1 MEQNSYI
8 FLTDTGSFQLHCSGF
23 GFERARPGMVWGPAA
38 RSYYV
43 IHYVFSGKG
52 VLYNA
57 SGAHPISKGQMF
69 VIFPDETAMYVADKE
84 DPWYYCF
91 ANFQTTATPFKEGEY
106 CYTDSRLN
114 PIFHNILLMAQQKL
128 NNSYAVC
135 AELLNLFAIMAEPPS
150 QALPQKHTKQYVDS
164 ALSYIHDFYNR
175 QIRISDLAQYINIDR
190 VYLYS
195 LFRKQVGISPKEYL
209 TNYRMEIAAKL
220 LVQRNLTVKEVA
232 AACGYVDIYS
242 FTKAFKKHYGC
253 APGQYAHNH
262 K

>member
-8 FLTDTGSFQLHCSGF
+8 FLTDTGSFHLHCSGF

-91 ANFQTTATPFKEGEY
+91 ANFQTTAKPFKEGEY

-135 AELLNLFAIMAEPPS
+135 AELLKPVCHYGGA
-150 QALPQKHTKQYVDS
+150 ALPKPAPKAYQAVCGQCAVLHPRFLQ
-164 ALSYIHDFYNR
+164 
-175 QIRISDLAQYINIDR
+175 
-190 VYLYS
+190 
-195 LFRKQVGISPKEYL
+195 SPDPH
-209 TNYRMEIAAKL
+209 
-220 LVQRNLTVKEVA
+220 Q
-232 AACGYVDIYS
+232 
-242 FTKAFKKHYGC
+242 
-253 APGQYAHNH
+253 
-262 K
+262 

>member
-1 MEQNSYI
+1 M
-8 FLTDTGSFQLHCSGF
+8 
-23 GFERARPGMVWGPAA
+23 
-38 RSYYV
+38 
-43 IHYVFSGKG
+43 
-52 VLYNA
+52 
-57 SGAHPISKGQMF
+57 
-69 VIFPDETAMYVADKE
+69 
-84 DPWYYCF
+84 
-91 ANFQTTATPFKEGEY
+91 
-106 CYTDSRLN
+106 
-114 PIFHNILLMAQQKL
+114 
-128 NNSYAVC
+128 
-135 AELLNLFAIMAEPPS
+135 
-150 QALPQKHTKQYVDS
+150 DS

>member
-91 ANFQTTATPFKEGEY
+91 ANFQTTAKPFKEGEY

-150 QALPQKHTKQYVDS
+150 QGLPQKHTKQYVDS
-164 ALSYIHDFYNR
+164 ALS
-175 QIRISDLAQYINIDR
+175 
-190 VYLYS
+190 
-195 LFRKQVGISPKEYL
+195 
-209 TNYRMEIAAKL
+209 
-220 LVQRNLTVKEVA
+220 
-232 AACGYVDIYS
+232 
-242 FTKAFKKHYGC
+242 
-253 APGQYAHNH
+253 
-262 K
+262 